1 MRKRSRKSI
10 RYHYLDNLK
19 ISGIETI
26 LAVLLIILIVAIGVF
41 SQASPST
48 FKSVDWNIIADIGLI
63 LIVVALFGGI
73 IMTFSKTK

>member
-48 FKSVDWNIIADIGLI
+48 FKSVDRNIIADIGLI

>member
-41 SQASPST
+41 SQASLST

-63 LIVVALFGGI
+63 LIVVALFGDI
-73 IMTFSKTK
+73 ILTFSKTK